1 MRRFTLYHYWDNT
14 EPGWERGDVPW
25 IVRILVRW
33 GIIALGFLAAEA
45 VVNWLWDP
53 PDRIVID
60 SWKSLVAASLIFLA
74 VRAIL
79 RPVLMF
85 LTCPLQLITL
95 GLFVFVINALILL
108 FTEEVC
114 GWFDVNFVIHGFWPA
129 FVGALVISAVSFA
142 LDSVVRRNMFG
153 PRWA

>member
-1 MRRFTLYHYWDNT
+1 VRRFTLYHYWDST

-45 VVNWLWDP
+45 VVNGLWDP

-60 SWKSLVAASLIFLA
+60 SWKSLVTASLIFLA
-74 VRAIL
+74 VRAVL

-95 GLFVFVINALILL
+95 GLFVFIVNALILL

-114 GWFDVNFVIHGFWPA
+114 GWFDVNFAIDGFWPA
-129 FVGALVISAVSFA
+129 FVRHWSSRPCLC
-142 LDSVVRRNMFG
+142 
-153 PRWA
+153 PR